1 MNDGMVFYRSFME
14 AASVLPAEEY
24 KEAVSAVLT
33 YGLDGTE
40 PENLSPYAKMFFL
53 MAKPQI
59 DANNARR
66 EAGRKGG
73 EAKRDN
79 ANSESAVAKS
89 SNATVCYTEEKE
101 KEKEKV
107 KEKVKE
113 KECPPKS
120 PQGEKRPRFTPPTPE
135 QVRDYCKERGNTV
148 DAERFCDFYAAKGW
162 KVGNAPM
169 KDWKAAVRTW
179 ERRGARGDTQGGSVA
194 PEAPPGFNKFWSAYP
209 KHSGIDDAKRE
220 WTALAPDEALC
231 ENILR
236 AVAWRKGTEPWKEQQ
251 GKFVPAPAKWLHD
264 HGWTDYKPPQRSGAV
279 YEGMGPRDPD
289 VEENWDA
296 IMGEQIKAI
305 RGY

>member
-79 ANSESAVAKS
+79 ANSESVVAKS
-89 SNATVCYTEEKE
+89 SNATVCYTETSKQSLAKEKE

-113 KECPPKS
+113 KEFPPKS
-120 PQGEKRPRFTPPTPE
+120 PQGEKRSRFAPPTPE
-135 QVRDYCKERGNTV
+135 QVRAYCKERNNAV
-148 DAERFCDFYAAKGW
+148 DADQFWDFYAAKGW

-179 ERRGARGDTQGGSVA
+179 EKRREYGGNTSHQSRAA
-194 PEAPPGFNKFWSAYP
+194 PKFMERENAAAGGFDP
-209 KHSGIDDAKRE
+209 TEDCDD
-220 WTALAPDEALC
+220 
-231 ENILR
+231 
-236 AVAWRKGTEPWKEQQ
+236 G
-251 GKFVPAPAKWLHD
+251 
-264 HGWTDYKPPQRSGAV
+264 
-279 YEGMGPRDPD
+279 
-289 VEENWDA
+289 
-296 IMGEQIKAI
+296 
-305 RGY
+305 